1 MLFPFGDVDF
11 VLLNIGR
18 VRNVAN
24 FSIVTI
30 ILLRR
35 NNVS

>member
-18 VRNVAN
+18 VRNVATFLN
-24 FSIVTI
+24 CHYYTI
-30 ILLRR
+30 KKK
-35 NNVS
+35 